1 MQGRRLAVL
10 TVLATLATA
19 VAAGAAHSPDR
30 IDLPNGWQPEG
41 VASGHGNDLF
51 VGSIPTGAVLR
62 ADART
67 GETETVVSGGEGRA
81 AIGLKA
87 DRHERLFVSGGPTG
101 KAFVYDAK
109 SGGELAQFQLA
120 PSGQPT
126 FVNDVTLTRDAAYFT
141 DSQRPVLYVVD
152 TGLSGFKEL
161 PLKGFE
167 MQPGFNLNGIVAVE
181 ERKHDRSKHGDKGR
195 HTTLLAVQS
204 NTGQLWRIDARSG
217 RSERVDLGGASL
229 ANGDGLL
236 LSGRTLYAV
245 QNQLN
250 QIAVLKLKRG
260 LDRAK
265 LVRTI
270 THPEFDVP
278 TTIARKGH
286 SLWAANARFNTPPT
300 PDTPYWLTRV
310 DG

>member
-1 MQGRRLAVL
+1 MQGRLFALLAL
-10 TVLATLATA
+10 IATLATA
-19 VAAGAAHSPDR
+19 AVAGAASSPDR

-41 VASGHGNDLF
+41 VAAGKGHDLY

-62 ADART
+62 ADSRT
-67 GETETVVSGGEGRA
+67 GETETVVPGGEGRA

-101 KAFVYDAK
+101 KAFVYDAET
-109 SGGELAQFQLA
+109 GGDLAQFQLA
-120 PSGQPT
+120 PAGEPT

-141 DSQRPVLYVVD
+141 DSQRPVLYAVESD
-152 TGLSGFKEL
+152 LSGFKEL

-167 MQPGFNLNGIVAVE
+167 MQPGFNLNGIVAAGHG
-181 ERKHDRSKHGDKGR
+181 KHE
-195 HTTLLAVQS
+195 TLLAVQS
-204 NTGQLWRIDARSG
+204 NTGQLWRIDAGSG
-217 RSERVDLGGASL
+217 RSERVDLGGATL
-229 ANGDGLL
+229 TNGDGLL
-236 LSGRTLYAV
+236 LDGRKLYVV
-245 QNQLN
+245 QNRDN
-250 QIAVLKLKRG
+250 RIAVLKLKRG
-260 LDRAK
+260 FERAK

-278 TTIARKGH
+278 TTIARQGH

-310 DG
+310 DD